1 MNTQLQKPH
10 VLVIEDHSI
19 FRRFLLSWLSRWY
32 QVTAVSNGFDA
43 LRWLQEGNK
52 TDAILLDMQMPRLN
66 GLQFLRNIRASGLF
80 SKIPVVGITSS
91 LTQEIKARCS
101 DFEVLEV
108 FPKPY
113 QPELLLAA
121 INTAVAR
128 SGAKLMA
135 A

>member
-10 VLVIEDHSI
+10 ILVVEDHSI

-52 TDAILLDMQMPRLN
+52 TDAILLDMQMPRLS
-66 GLQFLRNIRASGLF
+66 GLQFLRNIRSSGMF
-80 SKIPVVGITSS
+80 SKIPVVGLTSN
-91 LTQEIKARCS
+91 LTQEIKTRCG
-101 DFEVLEV
+101 DFGVSEV
-108 FPKPY
+108 FSKPY
-113 QPELLLAA
+113 QPDTLLEA
-121 INTAVAR
+121 IDAAVASR
-128 SGAKLMA
+128 GTNLMA